1 MANNEN
7 GIYAGDKAWRDWFDI
22 CSVAGCPDKEAKALR
37 RQITAMLFFRLAS
50 HGIGQDAVGGED
62 PVAFFDSYF
71 LLKGCRDKSKPL
83 KSYFAHRI
91 KAEGIAMRDFVC
103 GTLFGAA
110 QGRVRDIVVEWIAL
124 LKGWKPRTVRAD
136 DGRRHFAWENA
147 SDADLTTLEA
157 PEGID
162 PATLLDVSPLRA
174 ELLRA
179 LGAVAGKISV
189 EKQKVAL
196 LLYVTAQDVPVTNP
210 AVLDGLQTAKSRA
223 YVLRDKAIAA
233 LRKELAQSG
242 WIENPLTGRILLEVC
257 EAEMPADVRE
267 KLERSE

>member
-1 MANNEN
+1 M
-7 GIYAGDKAWRDWFDI
+7 
-22 CSVAGCPDKEAKALR
+22 
-37 RQITAMLFFRLAS
+37 
-50 HGIGQDAVGGED
+50 
-62 PVAFFDSYF
+62 
-71 LLKGCRDKSKPL
+71 
-83 KSYFAHRI
+83 
-91 KAEGIAMRDFVC
+91 
-103 GTLFGAA
+103 
-110 QGRVRDIVVEWIAL
+110 
-124 LKGWKPRTVRAD
+124 
-136 DGRRHFAWENA
+136 
-147 SDADLTTLEA
+147 
-157 PEGID
+157 
-162 PATLLDVSPLRA
+162 DVSPLRD
-174 ELLRA
+174 ELRRA